1 MSLPAG
7 AGVVSTRDAA
17 GTRQTGP
24 VPTVRVTAAD
34 DHLARITGSNPVMG
48 VAELVWNSLDA
59 ESSVVSVDVI
69 TNAMDSVDEVVITDD
84 GHGFSTAE
92 AESLFDHVGG
102 SWKRE
107 QPNRRTLNQRRM
119 LHGDKGEGRWRSFSI
134 GDRTVWESVTSSGDG
149 NRLVT
154 VSIAAARLDQFEWRG
169 PDPTER
175 PVGTRVTVSA
185 GSRRPSRL
193 LRDDT
198 ADLLC
203 AVFALYLKAYP
214 DVEVSY
220 RGNRLEPDQLILSS
234 VEIPLDLPEEFG
246 EATLTVL
253 EWVKPIE
260 RGLYLCD
267 AEGATLHVIEPG
279 IHAPAFDFTAYISW
293 DGFRTHE
300 SLLLMADWESE
311 EIGPVLDAA
320 RQALRTHFRQRRDEQ
335 RRDVVQQWKEEAVY
349 PYSSDPDTAVQQA
362 NQAIFNYVAV
372 SAEHA
377 LNSISDPTAKRFSLN
392 AIKVAVEADPSSLE
406 LVMKEVLAL
415 PVEKLDEFREI
426 LERTS
431 LASVIA
437 AVKTVTDRLEFL
449 AGLETLIFDPTVA
462 VETLERAHL
471 HRILENEPWL
481 FGEEFALHVSDRSLT
496 SLLEAHL
503 QALGRDDLVANQ
515 VLDEKG
521 RHRRIDFMFGR
532 ALELNRNRR
541 EHLVVEIKR
550 PEVVIGRQEV
560 SQIEDYAQ
568 AVATDARFDK
578 TTTDWDFVVVSREL
592 DSYASGRAN
601 QKGRPHGLI
610 SQPDD
615 SNLRIWAWTWGEIVE
630 ECKHRLKF
638 VRNQLEFDP
647 TGDQAVA
654 YLRSSYPDFLPDRLA
669 RHRGEKA
676 ETDERTPTGDP

>member
-1 MSLPAG
+1 M
-7 AGVVSTRDAA
+7 
-17 GTRQTGP
+17 
-24 VPTVRVTAAD
+24 
-34 DHLARITGSNPVMG
+34 
-48 VAELVWNSLDA
+48 
-59 ESSVVSVDVI
+59 
-69 TNAMDSVDEVVITDD
+69 
-84 GHGFSTAE
+84 
-92 AESLFDHVGG
+92 
-102 SWKRE
+102 KRHS
-107 QPNRRTLNQRRM
+107 QY
-119 LHGDKGEGRWRSFSI
+119 WS
-134 GDRTVWESVTSSGDG
+134 
-149 NRLVT
+149 
-154 VSIAAARLDQFEWRG
+154 
-169 PDPTER
+169 
-175 PVGTRVTVSA
+175 
-185 GSRRPSRL
+185 
-193 LRDDT
+193 
-198 ADLLC
+198 
-203 AVFALYLKAYP
+203 
-214 DVEVSY
+214 
-220 RGNRLEPDQLILSS
+220 
-234 VEIPLDLPEEFG
+234 
-246 EATLTVL
+246 
-253 EWVKPIE
+253 WVKPIE

-481 FGEEFALHVSDRSLT
+481 FGRNSHSTSPIDRSPHCSKRICRRSDVTT
-496 SLLEAHL
+496 SWPI
-503 QALGRDDLVANQ
+503 R
-515 VLDEKG
+515 
-521 RHRRIDFMFGR
+521 FST
-532 ALELNRNRR
+532 
-541 EHLVVEIKR
+541 KR
-550 PEVVIGRQEV
+550 VDTAASTSCSGERWN
-560 SQIEDYAQ
+560 ST
-568 AVATDARFDK
+568 ATA
-578 TTTDWDFVVVSREL
+578 
-592 DSYASGRAN
+592 ASTWW
-601 QKGRPHGLI
+601 
-610 SQPDD
+610 
-615 SNLRIWAWTWGEIVE
+615 LR
-630 ECKHRLKF
+630 
-638 VRNQLEFDP
+638 
-647 TGDQAVA
+647 
-654 YLRSSYPDFLPDRLA
+654 
-669 RHRGEKA
+669 
-676 ETDERTPTGDP
+676 